1 MREAFMEE
9 VASAS
14 LGWMMKKQNKQMHVS
29 RSGHKLR
36 ITAFWGPVN
45 LIRRQ
50 TSSVW
55 KESVVSGLCTLAI

>member
-1 MREAFMEE
+1 MEE

-36 ITAFWGPVN
+36 ITCLVCVPLLFDLTVC
-45 LIRRQ
+45 L
-50 TSSVW
+50 
-55 KESVVSGLCTLAI
+55 VSFSQPKVIQINSRK